1 LTSVGFFGSYVFDGN
16 AWHGY
21 DPDSDQIPD
30 IAPPWLSVDIHDSD
44 IATVRYE
51 PTGPGS
57 GTAYLGFTPRMYF
70 GSQSALA
77 PTDVLREAG
86 GLAFWLARQLGRD
99 DEPELRQLIASFLAE
114 DVRNRQP
121 CPEDDADADA
131 DDLDDAGIFVEI
143 KVSELLKAVGLPV
156 PDELP

>member
-30 IAPPWLSVDIHDSD
+30 VASPWLSVDIHDSD

-51 PTGPGS
+51 PAGPGS

-70 GSQSALA
+70 GSESALA
-77 PTDVLREAG
+77 PTDVHREAE
-86 GLAFWLARQLGRD
+86 GLASWLARQQGRSD
-99 DEPELRQLIASFLAE
+99 RQLIASFLAE
-114 DVRNRQP
+114 DIREQP
-121 CPEDDADADA
+121 PDPEDDA

-143 KVSELLKAVGLPV
+143 KVSEFLKTMGLPV
-156 PDELP
+156 PDELPSH